1 MSFNEL
7 ERKQTRLQRQIDEQV
22 LDMSLL
28 ISPKLRNL
36 KNGVF
41 WSENEVGD
49 VKNGKKMKKSI
60 YIETATVP

>member
-1 MSFNEL
+1 M
-7 ERKQTRLQRQIDEQV
+7 
-22 LDMSLL
+22 

-60 YIETATVP
+60 YIETATVPELLQ

>member
-1 MSFNEL
+1 MSSNEL
-7 ERKQTRLQRQIDEQV
+7 ERKQTCLQRQIDEQV

-49 VKNGKKMKKSI
+49 VKMERK
-60 YIETATVP
+60 